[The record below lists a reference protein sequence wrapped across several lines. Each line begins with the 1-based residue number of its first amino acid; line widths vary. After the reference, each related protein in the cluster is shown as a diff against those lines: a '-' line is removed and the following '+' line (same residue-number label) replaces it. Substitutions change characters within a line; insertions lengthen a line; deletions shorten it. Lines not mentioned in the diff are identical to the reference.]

1 MKRALR
7 AALLCVITLCLL
19 AGAALAGSQD
29 SMPFTPKKKPA
40 GGKWR
45 IGYLEGGPYIQYQ
58 LTLRATVL
66 SLAKLGWI
74 SPIEIPDFAD
84 PEDTAEMWKF
94 LSSKVKSDFL
104 EFVDDAHY
112 SSNWDDKLRPETAKK
127 VMARL
132 ATEKPDLDLIIAMG
146 TWAGQD
152 LANSKHHVPTEV
164 MSTSNP
170 LDAKIIV
177 SLDDSGLDHLH
188 ARVDPDRYKRQV
200 RLFNDIVGFH
210 RLGIVYE
217 DTVAGRSYAAVDDV
231 EQVAKERGFT
241 IVPCTTP
248 LDVPDSNLAYK
259 NLQTCHDKLAD
270 KVDALYLTEN
280 GGMRTDRMPQLLAP
294 IFKNKI
300 PTFSQAGSDD
310 VRYGVLLSIAQAGF
324 KYVGEYHAKII
335 GQILNGASPRKLSM
349 IFEDPPKIAI
359 NLKTAELIGFDPP
372 VDILMA
378 ADEIYENIEKAKPA
392 Q

>member
-1 MKRALR
+1 MKTMFRT
-7 AALLCVITLCLL
+7 AALCALLLLVL
-19 AGAALAGSQD
+19 AGAALAGAHD
-29 SMPFTPKKKPA
+29 NMPFAPKKKPA

-58 LTLRATVL
+58 QTLRATAL

-74 SPIEIPDFAD
+74 APIEIPDFAD
-84 PEDTAEMWKF
+84 PEDTGEMWKF
-94 LSSKVKSDFL
+94 LAAKVKSDFL
-104 EFVDDAHY
+104 EFVENAHA
-112 SSNWDDKLRPETAKK
+112 SSNWDDKLRAETAKK
-127 VMARL
+127 VQDRL
-132 ATEKPDLDLIIAMG
+132 GGKGDLDLMIAMG

-152 LANSKHHVPTEV
+152 LANDKHHTPVEV

-170 LDAKIIV
+170 LDAKIIK

-188 ARVDPDRYKRQV
+188 ARIDPDRYKRQV
-200 RLFNDIVGFH
+200 RLFHDIVGFT

-231 EQVAKERGFT
+231 ELVAKERGFAIT
-241 IVPCTTP
+241 PCATQ
-248 LDVPDSNLAYK
+248 LDVPDSNLANK
-259 NLQTCHDKLAD
+259 NLQACHDKLAPQA
-270 KVDALYLTEN
+270 DALYLTEN
-280 GGMRTDRMPQLLAP
+280 GGMRADRMPSLLAP
-294 IFKNKI
+294 IFKHKI

-324 KYVGEYHAKII
+324 KYVGEYHAKVI
-335 GQILNGASPRKLSM
+335 GQILNGAQPRKLSM

-359 NLKTAELIGFDPP
+359 NLKTSELIGFDPP

-378 ADEIYENIEKAKPA
+378 ADEIYENIEAVK
-392 Q
+392 

>member
-1 MKRALR
+1 MKIALR
-7 AALLCVITLCLL
+7 AALLCALILSLLAATAL
-19 AGAALAGSQD
+19 AGAHD
-29 SMPFTPKKKPA
+29 SMPFAPKKKPA

-58 LTLRATVL
+58 MTLRSTVL

-74 SPIEIPDFAD
+74 APLEIPEFAD

-94 LSSKVKSDFL
+94 LAAKVKSDFL
-104 EFVDDAHY
+104 EFVEDAHT
-112 SSNWDDKLRPETAKK
+112 SSNWDDKLREESAKK
-127 VMARL
+127 VVARL
-132 ATEKPDLDLIIAMG
+132 AGKADLDLVLAMG

-152 LANSKHHVPTEV
+152 LANSKHRIPVEV
-164 MSTSNP
+164 LSTSNP
-170 LDAKIIV
+170 LDAKIIA
-177 SLDDSGLDHLH
+177 SLEDSGLDHLH
-188 ARVDPDRYKRQV
+188 ARIDPDRYKRQV
-200 RLFNDIVGFH
+200 RLFHDIVGFT

-217 DTVAGRSYAAVDDV
+217 NTVAGRSYAAVDDV
-231 EQVAKERGFT
+231 ELVAKERGFA

-248 LDVPDSNLAYK
+248 LDVPDANLAYK
-259 NLQTCHDKLAD
+259 NLQACHDKLAD

-280 GGMRTDRMPQLLAP
+280 GGMRSDRMPALMAP
-294 IFKNKI
+294 VFKNRI

-310 VRYGVLLSIAQAGF
+310 VRFGVLLSIAQAGF

-335 GQILNGASPRKLSM
+335 GQILNGAQPRKLSM

-359 NLKTAELIGFDPP
+359 NLKTSELIGFDPP

-378 ADEIYENIEKAKPA
+378 ADEIYENIETAKPA